1 VCYVAVWSVFLDA
14 SFGGHFFDVELVC
27 WNKAIERRDSDS
39 ALPSGSPPV
48 SIPSS
53 PAPNASRAPPPPSP
67 GTTLSAVTGL
77 LDPAAAKTHVVYTVG
92 VREFYSASEFISWSI
107 TKRYREFESLHAA
120 LTAMFPDCSIP
131 ELPPK
136 NSFSMG
142 NSDSVVFQRIRR
154 LEMFL
159 QELLNTAVFQVEP
172 VFTFFGMNNPQRQV
186 VAGTTHSTALD
197 EAFGD

>member
-1 VCYVAVWSVFLDA
+1 M
-14 SFGGHFFDVELVC
+14 ELVS
-27 WNKAIERRDSDS
+27 WNKAVEKRDSDA

-67 GTTLSAVTGL
+67 GTTVAAVTGL
-77 LDPAAAKTHVVYTVG
+77 LDPAAAAIAKTHVVYTVG
-92 VREFYSASEFISWSI
+92 VREFYSASDFISWSI
-107 TKRYREFESLHAA
+107 TKRYREFEALHAA
-120 LTAMFPDCSIP
+120 LTSMFPDYPIP

-142 NSDSVVFQRIRR
+142 NSDSIVFQRIRR

-186 VAGTTHSTALD
+186 MAGTTHSTALD